1 TLLAGNRPPQV
12 PQAAHNR
19 SCMSKTTPAES
30 LSTAPTMTTPT
41 ARREPMPT
49 TIHGITLE
57 DDYRWLRE
65 KESPEV
71 IAYLNAENAWTAAAM
86 APTEA
91 LQGKLYAEML
101 SHIKETDESVPYRM
115 GDWFYFTRT
124 LEGSQ
129 YSIHCRRRATSPD
142 PDEPVDL
149 SQPEQVFLDVNQL
162 AEGKPFMSLGAMAVS
177 PDGNY

>member
-1 TLLAGNRPPQV
+1 MSQTTSEAPGRSKKSSTPP
-12 PQAAHNR
+12 A
-19 SCMSKTTPAES
+19 
-30 LSTAPTMTTPT
+30 
-41 ARREPMPT
+41 ARREPMAAT
-49 TIHGITLE
+49 LHGITLQ

-91 LQGKLYAEML
+91 LQQKLYAEML